1 MTATDVVCANTSWW
15 LRRLTLLEDIAP
27 LRWIEYGV
35 SGNLII
41 IYPKPYSMHSRG
53 TAGLRAC

>member
-15 LRRLTLLEDIAP
+15 LRLLTLFEDIAP

-35 SGNLII
+35 YGNLII
-41 IYPKPYSMHSRG
+41 VYTKPYSMHLRG
-53 TAGLRAC
+53 AAGLVN